1 MTIWESARIA
11 VRGLRAGPLRS
22 LLTMLGIIIGVA
34 AVIVLVA
41 FGNGLQ
47 RFVADAFGP
56 LANQIQITPDR
67 GGISGTGTPRDLT
80 DADVRA
86 LRDRASAPA
95 VASVSP
101 SVTGSAQLQLA
112 GGGSVRSGVTGADA
126 DYLDIANRELVVG
139 SFFDDRQATTRAKV
153 VVLGP
158 TRWPRCSAAAPAR
171 RSARRCGSGAP
182 RSG

>member
-67 GGISGTGTPRDLT
+67 GGISGSI
-80 DADVRA
+80 VCRA
-86 LRDRASAPA
+86 EMGRFS
-95 VASVSP
+95 
-101 SVTGSAQLQLA
+101 
-112 GGGSVRSGVTGADA
+112 
-126 DYLDIANRELVVG
+126 
-139 SFFDDRQATTRAKV
+139 
-153 VVLGP
+153 VVLA
-158 TRWPRCSAAAPAR
+158 TRPEHRYIRGVGNVGVYPALIKLHV
-171 RSARRCGSGAP
+171 P
-182 RSG
+182 PIITH